1 MTRGPKPQKY
11 YYEPLGKKM
20 TITEL
25 AELPGV
31 DISAAALRN
40 RLDRGWSLMDA
51 VNTPKQKNRST
62 KHVMFRGVDWLL
74 YDLVNSEFNT
84 SGMDQTRV
92 YNRIFKYHWSVE
104 DAITKTSIRNKDK
117 GRFNTGC
124 KKGDWRRYDYFGSKL
139 TIGQLAKLPCCV
151 VEQNVLHMRLV
162 VLKWD
167 LYKALTFPKYP
178 KNRYSKN
185 MTEAE
190 REYWDK
196 WLATPMEIIR
206 ERSMKFWEEEQKT
219 YFSQSR
225 YGFGHKL

>member
-20 TITEL
+20 TISEL
-25 AELPGV
+25 VALPGV
-31 DISAAALRN
+31 DISEAALRN
-40 RLDRGWSLMDA
+40 RLDRGWSLTDA
-51 VNTPKQKNRST
+51 VKAPKRT
-62 KHVMFRGVDWLL
+62 RRGFIKVPFNGSDWLL
-74 YDLVNSEFNT
+74 YDLVRSEYNT
-84 SGMDQTRV
+84 SGMNQMGI
-92 YNRIFKYHWSVE
+92 YNRIFRYGWSVE
-104 DAITKTSIRNKDK
+104 DAITKPPVRNSDKSRFSTSR
-117 GRFNTGC
+117 
-124 KKGDWRRYDYFGSKL
+124 KKEDWYTFDYFGTEM
-139 TIGQLAKLPCCV
+139 TISQLAKLPCCA
-151 VEQNVLHMRLV
+151 VERPVLHERLV
-162 VLKWD
+162 RLKWP
-167 LYKALTFPKYP
+167 LYRALTFPKYP

-190 REYWDK
+190 RAYWDK